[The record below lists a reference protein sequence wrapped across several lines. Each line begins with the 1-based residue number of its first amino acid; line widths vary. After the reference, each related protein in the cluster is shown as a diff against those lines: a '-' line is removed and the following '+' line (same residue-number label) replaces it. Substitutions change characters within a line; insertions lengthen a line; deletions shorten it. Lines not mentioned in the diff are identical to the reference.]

1 MGQFRQISTFVEVVA
16 KGSLSAA
23 ARAEGIAP
31 AMIGRRLDAL
41 EQRLGVKLLQRT
53 TRKLALTNEGAA
65 FLEDCQ
71 RILGEL
77 EEAEAAVAERSV
89 KASGHLLISAPAG
102 FGRQHVAPLIPS
114 FVAEH
119 RDVTVSLNLNDRLV
133 DLIGEGIDVAIRIA
147 SLSDSSLVS
156 TKLADN
162 QRVLVGSPAYLKRA
176 GTPRIPADLAKHN
189 CLAIS
194 SEGSQ
199 RGWTFRENGK
209 NVILKVAGNM
219 VCNDGEVLH
228 DWALAGKGLAW
239 RSMWEVGAEI
249 ASGQL
254 VTVLDQFAAPGNDI
268 YAVFA
273 QRRHLPLR
281 IRAFV
286 DFLRHS
292 YSQPITG
299 ANALSED
306 AGPAGASAASRL
318 RCSPL
323 RARTDVR
330 FSATSAF
337 ATMCAGVTQEQSR
350 SLPLTQSTQKRAA
363 EPIKHTQNPC
373 LTEI

>member
-71 RILGEL
+71 RILAEL
-77 EEAEAAVAERSV
+77 EEAENAVAERSAR
-89 KASGHLLISAPAG
+89 ASGHLLISAPAG
-102 FGRQHVAPLIPS
+102 FGRQHVAPLLPS
-114 FVAEH
+114 FLAEH
-119 RDVTVSLNLNDRLV
+119 REVTVNLNLNDRVV
-133 DLIGEGIDVAIRIA
+133 DVIGEGVDVAIRIA
-147 SLSDSSLVS
+147 SLSDSSLVGV
-156 TKLADN
+156 KLVDN
-162 QRVLVGSPAYLKRA
+162 QRVVVASPAYLKRH
-176 GTPRIPADLAKHN
+176 GTPHTLDELARHN

-199 RGWTFRENGK
+199 RGWSFRDGSK
-209 NVILKVAGNM
+209 QLTLKVAGNM
-219 VCNDGEVLH
+219 VCNDGAVLH
-228 DWALAGKGLAW
+228 DWALAGRGLAW

-249 ASGQL
+249 DSGAL
-254 VTVLDQFAAPGNDI
+254 VTVLDQYAAPGNDI

-286 DFLRHS
+286 DFLRHA
-292 YSQPITG
+292 YTQ
-299 ANALSED
+299 
-306 AGPAGASAASRL
+306 AGYWRSA
-318 RCSPL
+318 
-323 RARTDVR
+323 
-330 FSATSAF
+330 
-337 ATMCAGVTQEQSR
+337 R
-350 SLPLTQSTQKRAA
+350 S
-363 EPIKHTQNPC
+363 
-373 LTEI
+373 

>member
-41 EQRLGVKLLQRT
+41 ESRLGVKLLQRT

-71 RILGEL
+71 RILAEL
-77 EEAEAAVAERSV
+77 EEAETAVAERS
-89 KASGHLLISAPAG
+89 AHATGHLMISAPAG

-114 FVAEH
+114 FLSEH
-119 RDVTVSLNLNDRLV
+119 RDVSVTLNMSDRVV
-133 DLIGEGIDVAIRIA
+133 DIVGEGIDVAIRIA
-147 SLSDSSLVS
+147 SLSDSNLVS
-156 TKLADN
+156 VKLADN
-162 QRVLVGSPAYLKRA
+162 ERVVVAAPSYLKRH
-176 GTPRIPADLAKHN
+176 GEPKTLADLAKHN

-199 RGWTFRENGK
+199 RGWTFRDNGK
-209 NVILKVAGNM
+209 NVVMKVGGNM
-219 VCNDGEVLH
+219 GSNDGQVLH

-239 RSMWEVGAEI
+239 RSMWEVGNEI
-249 ASGQL
+249 EAGKLQ
-254 VTVLDQFAAPGNDI
+254 TVLNQHAAPGNDI

-286 DFLRHS
+286 DFLRHT
-292 YSQPITG
+292 YAQPDYWRK
-299 ANALSED
+299 SW
-306 AGPAGASAASRL
+306 
-318 RCSPL
+318 
-323 RARTDVR
+323 
-330 FSATSAF
+330 
-337 ATMCAGVTQEQSR
+337 
-350 SLPLTQSTQKRAA
+350 K
-363 EPIKHTQNPC
+363 
-373 LTEI
+373 